1 MSHSDQHSPTATMR
15 FRWPWRPYQE
25 RVLADL
31 EAHLEDHRLHVVAAP
46 GSGKTI
52 LGIEAFRRL
61 GKPAVVLSPTL
72 TIRNQWL
79 RRLSDFLPEGG
90 TSPPD
95 WTSKDLTSPGYF
107 TSITYQALH
116 TQYRASA
123 AIEDAPSAQELVEIA
138 AIFREARVATLIL
151 DEAHHLRQ
159 AWWKALETLVDQLP
173 DVHLISLTATPPFD
187 VLGAEWERYEELCG
201 PITTEV
207 SVPELVK
214 TNALCAHQDFV
225 HIVWAAS
232 DAADIADYDRRIA
245 QLLRD
250 LTADSELI
258 DAAASHPWIKAPDP
272 DPKEILEDPE
282 LAFALLIFLKHCGM
296 KPAFALLELLGCQL
310 ERLPA
315 WDCRWCHVLVRGYL
329 RDGFGLVADEHRK
342 ELTRRLRREGMLWRG
357 ELRIAS
363 SRLLERQLSLAE
375 EKIEGCIRICVE
387 EWDQRG
393 EALRQTILCDFI
405 ADDDFDRAPA
415 PERRLGAWPLFRAL
429 IDALPAERAERVA
442 LVTGRLAVV
451 HSARVE
457 ALDAGIEATSLATRP
472 AWMRLRADGHPVGAL
487 TRMLTAGDI
496 QVLVGT
502 RSLLGE
508 GWDAPAV
515 NSLVLASYVGSYML
529 TNQMRGRA
537 IRTDPNAPN
546 KIASIWHL
554 AAVTDAPLTGRSDL
568 EVLSERC
575 RTFVGLHVER
585 PAIESGFAR
594 LALPGELTAV
604 NDEMFARLT
613 ARDDLRRQ
621 WAEAIEAGDYGRV
634 VPSVLA
640 GPQQNVRHFVFSK
653 TLRAL
658 VYPALQILALIVMF
672 GLRTATELPRVGRAV
687 VWILAATVAVALV
700 AALVL
705 LFRPLRIWL

>member
-1 MSHSDQHSPTATMR
+1 MR

-25 RVLADL
+25 RVLAEL

-79 RRLSDFLPEGG
+79 RRLADFLPEGAAV
-90 TSPPD
+90 PPD
-95 WTSKDLTSPGYF
+95 WTSTDLTSPDYF

-116 TQYRASA
+116 TQFRASA
-123 AIEDAPSAQELVEIA
+123 TIEDAPSTQELVEIS
-138 AIFREARVATLIL
+138 AILREAKVATLIL

-159 AWWKALETLVDQLP
+159 AWWKALGTLVDQLP

-187 VLGAEWERYEELCG
+187 VLGAEWKRYEELCG

-232 DAADIADYDRRIA
+232 GAADVAEYDRRVA
-245 QLLRD
+245 QLLSD
-250 LTADSELI
+250 LTADPALI
-258 DAAASHPWIKAPDP
+258 EAAASHPWITAADLE
-272 DPKEILEDPE
+272 PKEILEDPE
-282 LAFALLIFLKHCGM
+282 LAFALLIFLKRCGRE
-296 KPAFALLELLGCQL
+296 ATSALLELLGCQSVG
-310 ERLPA
+310 LPP
-315 WDCRWCHVLVRGYL
+315 WDRRWAQVLVRAYL
-329 RDGFGLVADEHRK
+329 RDGFGAAADEPRR
-342 ELTRRLRREGMLWRG
+342 ELTRRLRRDGMLWRG
-357 ELRIAS
+357 ELRIKS
-363 SRLLERQLSLAE
+363 SRPLERQLSLAE
-375 EKIEGCIRICVE
+375 EKIEGCIRICRE

-393 EALRQTILCDFI
+393 AALRQTILCDFK

-415 PERRLGAWPLFRAL
+415 AERRLGAWPLFRAL
-429 IDALPAERAERVA
+429 IDALSAERAERVA
-442 LVTGRLAVV
+442 LVTGRLAVI
-451 HSARVE
+451 HSARIE
-457 ALDAGIEATSLATRP
+457 GLDDGIEATPLTTRA
-472 AWMRLRADGHPVGAL
+472 AWVRLRADSHPVGVL

-537 IRTDPNAPN
+537 IRTDPNAPD
-546 KIASIWHL
+546 KVASIWHL

-568 EVLSERC
+568 ESLAERC

-585 PAIESGFAR
+585 PAIESGF
-594 LALPGELTAV
+594 GENPPA
-604 NDEMFARLT
+604 AS
-613 ARDDLRRQ
+613 
-621 WAEAIEAGDYGRV
+621 V
-634 VPSVLA
+634 VIA
-640 GPQQNVRHFVFSK
+640 WQ
-653 TLRAL
+653 RAS
-658 VYPALQILALIVMF
+658 
-672 GLRTATELPRVGRAV
+672 
-687 VWILAATVAVALV
+687 
-700 AALVL
+700 
-705 LFRPLRIWL
+705 